1 MNIDNMGPTSPTS
14 SHSPSITLAARL
26 VHLTQ
31 ENRRVFPEKFQGKKI
46 SQESGIRGL
55 PTEKKKRKKE
65 RKEKETES
73 PRMKPK

>member
-1 MNIDNMGPTSPTS
+1 MNIDNMGLTSPTF

-55 PTEKKKRKKE
+55 PTEKKKKERKKE
-65 RKEKETES
+65 RKKRQKALE
-73 PRMKPK
+73 